1 MDRIIDRT
9 LDKPKPKT
17 TDAGGEGDAE
27 PNDGGNKNTTDKS
40 GLRSSLAD
48 FDESASFM
56 ALRNFEGV
64 NYKRDQPKK
73 NMYVCMHAC
82 NAMGWIVS
90 RFNYLYEGKI
100 KLWIRAW

>member
-27 PNDGGNKNTTDKS
+27 PNDDESKNTTDKSGQNKNTTDKS

-48 FDESASFM
+48 FDEADSFM

-73 NMYVCMHAC
+73 NMYVCMHVC

-90 RFNYLYEGKI
+90 RFNYL
-100 KLWIRAW
+100 